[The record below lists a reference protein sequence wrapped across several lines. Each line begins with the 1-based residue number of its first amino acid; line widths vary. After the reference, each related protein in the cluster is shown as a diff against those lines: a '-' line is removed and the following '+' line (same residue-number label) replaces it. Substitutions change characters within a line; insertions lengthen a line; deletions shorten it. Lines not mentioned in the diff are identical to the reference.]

1 MEWLKTNAVIA
12 VFCLLVI
19 GAHGQGAEE
28 SVDKKTTST
37 TAATT
42 TTTAATT
49 TTPATTTPTTAKPTT
64 TTTPKPTPFPR
75 NKGDWT
81 TECVKVQGAME
92 IAYNGSTL
100 PIPPSSSATSDCSD
114 LAQTLTLTWPAADGA
129 DVSPNTLT
137 LSFLGNRNKTEMDG
151 IPPMKYGIVKIDGVV
166 NIGNET
172 IKLNILNLT
181 LFHVGF
187 NHSYKCD
194 AQEVIKDEGEGK
206 DRQVSLKTAD
216 WQVEAFRIAT
226 GGKKEFGEASDC
238 TLDGVTDVVPIAVG
252 ACLAGLV
259 VIVLIA
265 YLFGRRR
272 SRARGYQS
280 V

>member
-1 MEWLKTNAVIA
+1 MEWLKTRVVIA

-19 GAHGQGAEE
+19 GAQGQLAEE
-28 SVDKKTTST
+28 SVDKKTTTT

-42 TTTAATT
+42 TIATTT
-49 TTPATTTPTTAKPTT
+49 TTPATTTTPTTTAKP
-64 TTTPKPTPFPR
+64 TTTPKPTPFPHNR
-75 NKGDWT
+75 GDWT

-100 PIPPSSSATSDCSD
+100 PIPPSSVASSDCSD
-114 LAQTLTLTWPAADGA
+114 SAQTLTLSWPADGA
-129 DVSPNTLT
+129 DVTTNTLT
-137 LSFLGNRNKTEMDG
+137 LHFLGNRNKTEMDG

-166 NIGNET
+166 QIGNET

>member
-28 SVDKKTTST
+28 SVDKKTTTT

-42 TTTAATT
+42 TPATTT
-49 TTPATTTPTTAKPTT
+49 TTPATTTTTTAKP

-92 IAYNGSTL
+92 IAYNGSTT

-114 LAQTLTLTWPAADGA
+114 SAQTLTLSWPVGGA
-129 DVSPNTLT
+129 DAATNTLT
-137 LSFLGNRNKTEMDG
+137 LHFLGNRNKTEMDG

-166 NIGNET
+166 KIGNET
-172 IKLNILNLT
+172 IKVNLSNVT

-194 AQEVIKDEGEGK
+194 AQEVIKDEVDNK
-206 DRQVSLKTAD
+206 VSLKTAD
-216 WQVEAFRIAT
+216 WQVEAFRTNT

>member
-1 MEWLKTNAVIA
+1 
-12 VFCLLVI
+12 
-19 GAHGQGAEE
+19 
-28 SVDKKTTST
+28 
-37 TAATT
+37 
-42 TTTAATT
+42 
-49 TTPATTTPTTAKPTT
+49 
-64 TTTPKPTPFPR
+64 
-75 NKGDWT
+75 
-81 TECVKVQGAME
+81 ME

-100 PIPPSSSATSDCSD
+100 PIPPSSVASSDCSD
-114 LAQTLTLTWPAADGA
+114 SAQTLTLSWPAADGA

-137 LSFLGNRNKTEMDG
+137 LHFLGNRNKTEKMDG

-166 NIGNET
+166 QIGNET
-172 IKLNILNLT
+172 IKVNLSNVT

-194 AQEVIKDEGEGK
+194 AQEVIKDEG
-206 DRQVSLKTAD
+206 QMALLSLKTAD
-216 WQVEAFRIAT
+216 WQVEAFRTAT
-226 GGKKEFGEASDC
+226 GGKKEWGEASDC

>member
-19 GAHGQGAEE
+19 GAQGQGAEE
-28 SVDKKTTST
+28 SVDKKTTTT

-49 TTPATTTPTTAKPTT
+49 PTTPATTTTTTTPTAKPTT
-64 TTTPKPTPFPR
+64 PPKPTPFPHNR
-75 NKGDWT
+75 GDWT

-92 IAYNGSTL
+92 IAYNGSTT
-100 PIPPSSSATSDCSD
+100 PIPPSSVASSDCSD
-114 LAQTLTLTWPAADGA
+114 LAQTLTLSWPAGGV
-129 DVSPNTLT
+129 DVTTNTLT
-137 LSFLGNRNKTEMDG
+137 LHFLGNRNKTEMDG

-172 IKLNILNLT
+172 IKVNLSNVT

-194 AQEVIKDEGEGK
+194 AQEVIKD
-206 DRQVSLKTAD
+206 DREVEPAFLKTAD

>member
-28 SVDKKTTST
+28 SVDKTTTT

-49 TTPATTTPTTAKPTT
+49 TTPTTTTPTTAKPTT

-92 IAYNGSTL
+92 IAHNGSTL
-100 PIPPSSSATSDCSD
+100 PIPPSSVASSDCSD
-114 LAQTLTLTWPAADGA
+114 SAQTLTLSWPGDGA
-129 DVSPNTLT
+129 DVATNTLT

-172 IKLNILNLT
+172 IKVNLSNVT

-206 DRQVSLKTAD
+206 DHQVSLKTAD
-216 WQVEAFRIAT
+216 WQVEAFRT
-226 GGKKEFGEASDC
+226 GKKEFGEASDC